1 MQLEDIYDYF
11 MQKLTDL
18 ILTDELT
25 DGAEIK
31 AQLRSIARNAELMH
45 CYIGFQEEN
54 KKLEAQM
61 LPTMKIEDEFSDLDA
76 ELIHLLA
83 NYENNC
89 KL

>member
-1 MQLEDIYDYF
+1 

-83 NYENNC
+83 NYE
-89 KL
+89 K